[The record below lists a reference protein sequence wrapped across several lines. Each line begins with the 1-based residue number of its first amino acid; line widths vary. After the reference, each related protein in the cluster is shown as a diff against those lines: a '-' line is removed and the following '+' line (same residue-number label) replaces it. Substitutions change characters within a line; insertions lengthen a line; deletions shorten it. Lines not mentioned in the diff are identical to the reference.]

1 MHLLHLCLKL
11 CVVHPNRCFECDIYD
26 DVQLKLYRK
35 YIVTVH
41 NTPAFTSKPHPK
53 LKYNVDS
60 AVLHCVYGWLCT
72 KNVSLCIFLPWHIR
86 FNVESICILR
96 HNKVGCI
103 SQLCRFFVQTVDY
116 ASEYTVCLHH
126 NYNDASNVCP
136 EQGNRNQTECSLI
149 II

>member
-60 AVLHCVYGWLCT
+60 AVLRCVYG
-72 KNVSLCIFLPWHIR
+72 
-86 FNVESICILR
+86 
-96 HNKVGCI
+96 
-103 SQLCRFFVQTVDY
+103 
-116 ASEYTVCLHH
+116 
-126 NYNDASNVCP
+126 
-136 EQGNRNQTECSLI
+136 
-149 II
+149 